1 VSGAGPGRERQYP
14 CSACGAGLE
23 FAPGT
28 MSLRCPH
35 CGRTEQ
41 LPRTAE
47 EVDERSFE
55 ATLRTGKPRARL
67 GAHRVRC
74 RGCGAATETGALAQR
89 CPFCG
94 AGLVVEDETGEDL
107 IAPEAVLPFTVTRS
121 AATDTFRKWI
131 ATRWF
136 APSDLK
142 RGAAQEG
149 LRGVYV
155 PFWTFDSFT
164 RTFYSGQR
172 GEHYW
177 VTETCTATVKGRP
190 ETRTRQVRHT
200 RWHPAS
206 GVVERWFDDVLV
218 PGLRS
223 LPADD
228 LDRLSPWDLPAL
240 EAHRSEF
247 LAGFDAARYEVDLE
261 EGFGEAQNRMNP
273 VIRDDCLRDIGGD
286 EQRLD
291 SVKTAWSGVTWKLVL
306 LPVWLAAYRYANRSW
321 RVFVN
326 ARTGEVIG
334 HRPYSWRKIASLIL
348 VLIALAAAG
357 VLITRLME

>member
-1 VSGAGPGRERQYP
+1 MSGSVAGRERQYP
-14 CSACGAGLE
+14 CSGCGAGLE

-35 CGRTEQ
+35 CGKTER
-41 LPRTAE
+41 LPETAE
-47 EVDERSFE
+47 QVDERSYE
-55 ATLRTGKPRARL
+55 ASLRTGKPRARL

-74 RGCGAATETGALAQR
+74 RGCGAATETEALAQR

-94 AGLVVEDETGEDL
+94 AALVVEETDGEDL
-107 IAPEAVLPFTVTRS
+107 IAPEAVLPFTVSRG
-121 AATDTFRKWI
+121 AATDSFRKWI

-149 LRGVYV
+149 MRGVYV
-155 PFWTFDSFT
+155 PFWTFDTFT

-177 VTETCTATVKGRP
+177 VTESYTQMVNGRA
-190 ETRTRQVRHT
+190 ETRTRQVRRT
-200 RWHPAS
+200 RWYPAS
-206 GVVERWFDDVLV
+206 GRVERWFDDVLV
-218 PGLRS
+218 PGLRN
-223 LPADD
+223 LPTED

-240 EAHRSEF
+240 QPHRSEF
-247 LAGFDAARYEVDLE
+247 LAGFDAARYEVDLG
-261 EGFGEAQNRMNP
+261 EGFTEAQKRMTP
-273 VIRDDCLRDIGGD
+273 VIEDDCRRDIGGD

-291 SVKTAWSGVTWKLVL
+291 DTRTSWSGITYKLVL
-306 LPVWLAAYRYANRSW
+306 LPVWMAAYRYANRSW

-334 HRPYSWRKIASLIL
+334 RRPYSWRKIVAL
-348 VLIALAAAG
+348 VLFLAALVAAA
-357 VLITRLME
+357 VWIAQAA